1 MHLRRRLL
9 DRAGTLAVHGLPKE
23 HRRRMYTTNML
34 ERLMRELKRRTK
46 VVGIFPN
53 DASCDRLMGAQLL
66 ERHEAWQCEP
76 ARYLSMEHLER
87 REEPAPRKG
96 RRKAA

>member
-1 MHLRRRLL
+1 M
-9 DRAGTLAVHGLPKE
+9 HGLPKE

-46 VVGIFPN
+46 VVGILPN

-66 ERHEAWQCEP
+66 ERHETWQCERS
-76 ARYLSMEHLER
+76 RYLSMEHLER
-87 REEPAPRKG
+87 RDEADPPKG
-96 RRKAA
+96 RREAA